1 MEAKSAG
8 FLIISGSQ
16 TRARMRRSR
25 VRSRRGRR
33 YLGTLLRYMDR
44 RAERDNHARQEQRRR
59 NAAKNVGAD
68 FAFCFHG
75 LHFSF
80 ATRWFSVGSGFDRND
95 VRIWACAIPIV
106 GAHPVV
112 IEGIRGQAGNF
123 RLVVLPMSR
132 FW

>member
-25 VRSRRGRR
+25 VRSRRSRR
-33 YLGTLLRYMDR
+33 YLGILLRYMDR

-68 FAFCFHG
+68 FAFSFHG
-75 LHFSF
+75 YI
-80 ATRWFSVGSGFDRND
+80 SVLRRDGFQWD
-95 VRIWACAIPIV
+95 
-106 GAHPVV
+106 
-112 IEGIRGQAGNF
+112 
-123 RLVVLPMSR
+123 LVLTVMTFEFGLVP
-132 FW
+132 FPL